1 MYLSKGHMIYT
12 AAMAAF
18 QLLISA
24 PMLLILAIMLIADPF
39 YFLEDADGF
48 LPFLMEFGFIACLGI
63 MNIRNFVHAS
73 KFNRIFESSGFGA
86 VTTTQAAQKLDI
98 SGEVCR
104 KRFDRLTCS
113 GLLKHCHFEC
123 ENDARFVLHK
133 KQTDDYRGIMTILL
147 QVIAFFGIGLSGFM
161 LFLFIFGVLSDLI
174 SGNQDFLDEP
184 EAIILII
191 ILFGAMMAGCLK
203 LRNLIGRAYRFSN
216 YFSGNAGRAVPAIQ
230 IARAYVMTAEDAAK
244 EFTKLTRWGLLTGWS
259 VRKTP
264 VLQFIPHGMI
274 ITPLENFEPQS
285 AEIQSAAEYAA
296 VNCPNCGA
304 SLSLEVGKVEQCPY
318 CDSWLQADGS

>member
-12 AAMAAF
+12 AVMAAF
-18 QLLISA
+18 QLLLST
-24 PMLLILAIMLIADPF
+24 PMLLILLIMLLADPE
-39 YFLEDADGF
+39 YFLDDADGF
-48 LPFLMEFGFIACLGI
+48 LPFLLEFGFIAYLGI
-63 MNIRNFVHAS
+63 TNIRNFVHAS

-86 VTTTQAAQKLDI
+86 MTTSQAGQQLNI
-98 SGEVCR
+98 GGETCR
-104 KRFDRLTCS
+104 KRFDLLTRY

-123 ENDARFVLHK
+123 EKDARFVLHK
-133 KQTDDYRGIMTILL
+133 KQTDDYRGITTILL
-147 QVIAFFGIGLSGFM
+147 HIIAFFGIGLSGFM
-161 LFLFIFGVLSDLI
+161 LFLFIFGVLSDLL

-184 EAIILII
+184 EVIFLIL

-216 YFSGNAGRAVPAIQ
+216 YFSGNAGRAVPVIQ
-230 IARAYVMTAEDAAK
+230 IARAFVSAETTVME
-244 EFTKLTRWGLLTGWS
+244 EFGKLSRWGLLTGWS

-264 VLQFIPHGMI
+264 VPQFIPNDMV

-285 AEIQSAAEYAA
+285 AEIQSVAEYAA
-296 VNCPNCGA
+296 INCPNCGA

>member
-12 AAMAAF
+12 ALMAAF
-18 QLLISA
+18 QLLLST
-24 PMLLILAIMLIADPF
+24 PMLLILVIMLIADPS
-39 YFLEDADGF
+39 YFLDDADGF
-48 LPFLMEFGFIACLGI
+48 LPFLLEFGFISYLGI
-63 MNIRNFVHAS
+63 MNIRNFIYATQ
-73 KFNRIFESSGFGA
+73 FNNIFQRAGFGS
-86 VTTTQAAQKLDI
+86 VTTAQTAHQLNI
-98 SGEVCR
+98 SGETCR
-104 KRFDRLTCS
+104 KRFDLLTRY

-133 KQTDDYRGIMTILL
+133 KQTDDCRGPVTILL

-184 EAIILII
+184 EVIFMII

-230 IARAYVMTAEDAAK
+230 IARAYVMTAEDAVK

-264 VLQFIPHGMI
+264 AAQFIPNSMV
-274 ITPLENFEPQS
+274 ITPLENFESQS
-285 AEIQSAAEYAA
+285 AKIQSEQEYTA